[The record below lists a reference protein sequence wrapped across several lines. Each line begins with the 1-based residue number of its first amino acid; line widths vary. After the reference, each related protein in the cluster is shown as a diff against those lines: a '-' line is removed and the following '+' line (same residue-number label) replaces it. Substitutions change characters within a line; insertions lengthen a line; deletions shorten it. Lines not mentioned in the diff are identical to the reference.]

1 MKPMVCIAVL
11 LATAQARRPPL
22 HPALVT
28 SCIAEQLTA
37 TADLD
42 NVKLCLEC
50 FEAIEDPVSK
60 DGITVMKVSSI
71 QILISVFH

>member
-1 MKPMVCIAVL
+1 MKSLACVAVF
-11 LATAQARRPPL
+11 LASVQAQGL
-22 HPALVT
+22 PALVT

-37 TADLD
+37 TGDLD

-50 FEAIEDPVSK
+50 FEAIEDPVSE
-60 DGITVMKVSSI
+60 DGITVMKVFSI

>member
-1 MKPMVCIAVL
+1 MASLACVAVF
-11 LATAQARRPPL
+11 LASVQAQSLPL

-28 SCIAEQLTA
+28 SCIAEQLTP
-37 TADLD
+37 DLD

-50 FEAIEDPVSK
+50 FEAIEDPVSE
-60 DGITVMKVSSI
+60 DGITVMKVFSI

>member
-1 MKPMVCIAVL
+1 MKSLACVAVFL
-11 LATAQARRPPL
+11 VSVQGLPP

-28 SCIAEQLTA
+28 SCIAEQLTL

-50 FEAIEDPVSK
+50 FEAIEDPVSE
-60 DGITVMKVSSI
+60 DGITRMKVFSI

>member
-1 MKPMVCIAVL
+1 MKSLACVAVF
-11 LATAQARRPPL
+11 LASVQTQGLPL